1 MNEKKIYKQ
10 LRRWFPKLKQNPLP
24 KKKYRSKPKYFLQW
38 LNFRDDDDEQ
48 QGEWIMPLNLSR
60 YLENGLTEHPFFSQM
75 TTEIEIVQMQIQSRA
90 DPILKHYEQFE
101 HVIGRFYRVQDQIL
115 EIMLDE
121 IYKFLKS
128 QNFALLLL
136 WGDGYYWLA
145 VPNQPK
151 KIELFCELFNQQ
163 FLEEGLKVEKYEP
176 SEMSWSI

>member
-10 LRRWFPKLKQNPLP
+10 LRKWFPELKQHPLP
-24 KKKYRSKPKYFLQW
+24 KKKYRAKAEHFLAW
-38 LNFRDDDDEQ
+38 LNAQENEQ
-48 QGEWIMPLNLSR
+48 TFEYLIALNIHQ
-60 YLENGLTEHPFFSQM
+60 YLENGLATHPVFQHM
-75 TTEIEIVQMQIQSRA
+75 ITEIEMVQAQIQSRA

-115 EIMLDE
+115 EIILDE

-136 WGDGYYWLA
+136 WGEEHYWLA
-145 VPNQPK
+145 VPNQSK
-151 KIELFCELFNQQ
+151 KIEAFCALFNQQ
-163 FLEEGLKVEKYEP
+163 FDGAGLTVEKYQP